1 MNHSRKQQFELREQ
15 QILQTAEQLLLDSGN
30 YDLTLDSLAQ
40 HLDLAKGTLYKH
52 FVSKDELLVRI
63 LIEYEKRM
71 YAVNAIDDGASA
83 GVARMVLQQLFRPQR
98 AMMFNHLEEKLAST
112 ASGLNR
118 LFGELYQVRRER
130 MKRISEIA
138 QMYLQEQHSAMPTR
152 DYLASIWAVGQGGA
166 GLLNSSFYQRYL
178 GRRDTLKYALVH
190 QMLSLPKL
198 YPQSVDSCQEQDR
211 QNAQFNAELN
221 QKSKDNKPISL
232 PQLIKPLTPPVV

>member
-1 MNHSRKQQFELREQ
+1 MNHSRKQQFERRKQ
-15 QILQTAEQLLLDSGN
+15 QILYTAEQLLLDSGN

-52 FVSKDELLVRI
+52 FASKDELLMYI

-71 YAVNAIDDGASA
+71 GAVNAIDDGAGA

-118 LFGELYQVRRER
+118 LFAELYQIRRER
-130 MKRISEIA
+130 MKRMLSIA
-138 QMYLQEQHSAMPTR
+138 EAYLQEQNSTMSTR
-152 DYLASIWAVGQGGA
+152 DYLAAIWAVGQGGA

-190 QMLSLPKL
+190 QMLSLPKM
-198 YPQSVDSCQEQDR
+198 YPNPIKADEPASQEMTKPKER
-211 QNAQFNAELN
+211 IN
-221 QKSKDNKPISL
+221 QPK
-232 PQLIKPLTPPVV
+232 LIKPLMPPLL